1 MKFALR
7 APILKYT
14 LFGMLFLNSPAQA
27 SEPRSERMEKTA
39 AEVIAA
45 DSAAIPKGW
54 DNDCR
59 ASYKAGYEAGYR
71 AGYLHGR
78 RTATQPHSSGRAS
91 ATRYADGSIVPT
103 RDTTASGRRFM
114 HRIGAEFRPEYIFP
128 TNPFVE
134 GENRAGQ
141 PIDLS
146 LSGHLRYSFQ
156 FRPGSIP
163 DQIYGGAYQGI
174 GAAYYDFGNPDEL
187 GNPIAVYLFQGAR
200 IARISPRLSFNYEWN
215 FGLSFGWKPYDDA
228 VNPLNKMMGSKM
240 NAYLNADFF
249 LDWRVT
255 REVDFTA
262 GLSLTHFS
270 NGNTKFPNA
279 GLNTVGTKVGLTC
292 DLGTPA
298 DAVRQPQAVLPPF
311 PRHMSYDL
319 TLFGSWRRKGVRL
332 DGRLIPSPEAYPVAG
347 ISFAAMYNFGY
358 RFRAGLAAD
367 GVYDGSANVRTE
379 DYIVGWGE
387 EDPGYT
393 FHKPGID
400 RQLSLGL
407 SARAEF
413 VMPLFTVGIGIGAN
427 VLHKGGD
434 LAAVYQLVSLKIAAT
449 RSTYLHIGYS
459 LQNFRDPN
467 FLMLGIGYR
476 FNNRTPRLR

>member
-27 SEPRSERMEKTA
+27 SEPRSKRMEKTA

-279 GLNTVGTKVGLTC
+279 GLNAVGLRAGLTYNFGRKSSEMAPRTVC
-292 DLGTPA
+292 PA
-298 DAVRQPQAVLPPF
+298 F
-311 PRHMSYDL
+311 PRHFSYDL
-319 TLFGSWRRKGVRL
+319 TFFGSWRRKGIEVG
-332 DGRLIPSPEAYPVAG
+332 DKQYAAPDAYTVLG
-347 ISFAAMYNFGY
+347 FNFASMYNFGY
-358 RFRAGLAAD
+358 KFRAGVSLD
-367 GVYDGSANVRTE
+367 GVYDGSANVAIA
-379 DYIVGWGE
+379 DQIVEMGSSADLAVE
-387 EDPGYT
+387 
-393 FHKPGID
+393 KPGVD
-400 RQLSLGL
+400 RQLALGV

-413 VMPLFTVGIGIGAN
+413 VMPYFNIGVGLGTN
-427 VLHKGGD
+427 FLHKGGD
-434 LAAVYQLVSLKIAAT
+434 LKAFYQMLILKVAVT
-449 RSTYLHIGYS
+449 RSSYVHIGYS
-459 LQNFRDPN
+459 LRDFHMPN
-467 FLMLGIGYR
+467 FLMLGVGYR
-476 FNNRTPRLR
+476 FNNKYPRHR